1 MKGFICFLGAL
12 LIAAAAHSTSAFAQD
27 SGAAV
32 VPPRQEVQ
40 STVDDIVQAVAA
52 YPGED
57 KAHERRSKLRSIIEP
72 KFDFQEMA
80 KRSLGAKW
88 NDISS
93 EQQDEFVRVFSD
105 LLAKTYLN
113 RIENVRSN
121 MVKVDSE
128 LVRDS
133 QAIVKTTVTDKGST
147 FPIDYKLLK
156 KETAWR
162 VYDVVIENIGLV
174 ANYRNEF
181 SGIIRKEKFEG
192 LLQRLKDKM
201 EA

>member
-1 MKGFICFLGAL
+1 MKRFIAALTVLSLCLFVRAGAL
-12 LIAAAAHSTSAFAQD
+12 RAEGSAVIA
-27 SGAAV
+27 
-32 VPPRQEVQ
+32 PKQEVQ
-40 STVDDIVQAVAA
+40 STVDDIVKAVATF
-52 YPGED
+52 PGEE
-57 KAHERRSKLRSIIEP
+57 KSHERRSKLRAIIEP
-72 KFDFQEMA
+72 KFDFEEMA
-80 KRSLGAKW
+80 KRSLGANW

-93 EQQDEFVRVFSD
+93 EQQTEFVRVFSD

-113 RIENVRSN
+113 RIENVRSD

-133 QAIVKTTVTDKGST
+133 QAIVKTTVTDKGSS
-147 FPIDYKLLK
+147 FPIDYKLLR
-156 KETAWR
+156 KEAAWR
-162 VYDVVIENIGLV
+162 VYDVVIENIGLI

-192 LLQRLKDKM
+192 LLRRLKEKM